1 MPHITI
7 ARAASLT
14 TTVLLTAL
22 PHGGQR
28 TARRNAWAS
37 MSTDA
42 ARARGRRDADAA
54 MALSAFRAQ
63 ALDGQQAAH
72 AR

>member
-37 MSTDA
+37 TSSDA
-42 ARARGRRDADAA
+42 TRARGRREADAA
-54 MALSAFRAQ
+54 MAQSAFRAR
-63 ALDGQQAAH
+63 ALDAPQAAR

>member
-1 MPHITI
+1 MPHLKI
-7 ARAASLT
+7 ARAASVT

-54 MALSAFRAQ
+54 MAQSAFRAQ
-63 ALDGQQAAH
+63 ARETHRAAH

>member
-1 MPHITI
+1 MPYLKF

-54 MALSAFRAQ
+54 MAQSAFRAR
-63 ALDGQQAAH
+63 ALDAPQAAH

>member
-42 ARARGRRDADAA
+42 ARARGRREADVA

-63 ALDGQQAAH
+63 ALGARQAAH

>member
-1 MPHITI
+1 MSHLKI

-14 TTVLLTAL
+14 TTVLLAAL

-42 ARARGRRDADAA
+42 TRARGRREAAAA
-54 MALSAFRAQ
+54 MAQPSFRAQ
-63 ALDGQQAAH
+63 ALDAQLAAH

>member
-1 MPHITI
+1 MSHLKI

-14 TTVLLTAL
+14 TSVLLTAL

-42 ARARGRRDADAA
+42 TVARARREADLA
-54 MALSAFRAQ
+54 MDQ
-63 ALDGQQAAH
+63 AH
-72 AR
+72 ARAAATTVHPTARAR